1 MTRKKLGLFMGPI
14 LFCIVFFLEPFPDL
28 NAEANA
34 VLACTFWMATW
45 WLSEALPISATALL
59 PIVLL
64 PLSGGAPIAQ
74 TTAAYGDKMLFLFV
88 GGFIIAIA
96 MQRWQLHKRIA
107 LTIIYTV
114 GTNSKLI
121 VLGFML
127 ATGLLSMWISNT
139 ATTLMMVTIATA
151 LISEIRTATGESGT
165 AFFKAL
171 LLSIAYSA
179 SIGGVATL
187 VGTPTN
193 PIFVAVAKQL
203 YGSDFSFATWMSF
216 ALPFSLITLACCW
229 LLLANVLFPVS
240 KFKIHMGRDMIKKE
254 LDALGTMTQE
264 EKSVGVVF
272 LLTAFA
278 WITRSFFLQ
287 QFIPGIN
294 DTVIAIGAA
303 LLLFLLPSKS
313 KNGKAL
319 LTWEE
324 AEGLPWGII
333 ILFGGG
339 LSLAAAF
346 QSSELALWLGERLT
360 LVNGLPLFAIIL
372 IVTLSMNFLTEV
384 TSNVAT
390 ASIMLPVL
398 AALAQAIDVH
408 PFLLMIPAT
417 MAASCAFML
426 PIATAPNAIVFG
438 SGELKIS
445 DMTRTGVWLNL
456 FSSLLISVLVYLVL
470 PLFL

>member
-1 MTRKKLGLFMGPI
+1 MIRKKIGLVIGPI
-14 LFCIVFFLEPFPDL
+14 LFCIVFFGSPFEEL
-28 NAEANA
+28 TSEANA
-34 VLACTFWMATW
+34 VLASTLWIATW

-64 PLSGGAPIAQ
+64 PLTEGAPIAQ
-74 TTAAYGDKMLFLFV
+74 TTAAYGDKMLYLFV

-96 MQRWQLHKRIA
+96 MQRWNLHRRIA
-107 LTIIYTV
+107 IEIISAI
-114 GTNSKLI
+114 GTNSRLI

-151 LISEIRTATGESGT
+151 LIAEMRELTGESGKI
-165 AFFKAL
+165 FFKAL
-171 LLSIAYSA
+171 LLGIAFSA

-193 PIFVAVAKQL
+193 PIFVSIANKL
-203 YGSDFSFATWMSF
+203 YNEEFSFATWMAF
-216 ALPFSLITLACCW
+216 ALPFSLVMLAFCW
-229 LLLANVLFPVS
+229 LVLTRLVFPLHKVEMP
-240 KFKIHMGRDMIKKE
+240 IGREMILKEKK
-254 LDALGTMTQE
+254 ALGKMSYE
-264 EKSVGVVF
+264 ERVVALVF
-272 LLTAFA
+272 ITTAVL
-278 WITRSFFLQ
+278 WITRSFILN

-303 LLLFLLPSKS
+303 LLMFIIPSRES
-313 KNGKAL
+313 GKPL
-319 LTWEE
+319 LTWNE
-324 AEGLPWGII
+324 AEKLPWGVI

-339 LSLAAAF
+339 LSIAAAF
-346 QSSELALWLGERLT
+346 QSSGLAEWLGLQLT
-360 LVNGLPLFAIIL
+360 GVAELPLFAIIL
-372 IVTLSMNFLTEV
+372 IVALVVNFLTEV

-398 AALAQAIDVH
+398 ASLAEAIGVH

-426 PIATAPNAIVFG
+426 PIATGPNAIVFS
-438 SGELKIS
+438 SGELRMS
-445 DMTRTGVWLNL
+445 DMVKSGVWLNIT
-456 FSSLLISVLVYLVL
+456 SSILISILVYFFL
-470 PLFL
+470 PAFL